1 MGNFVSGTGSLQRST
16 GIDNVVVCPVLSK
29 NYWQITRREF
39 LLFNQRWPK
48 LEIWPSALLR
58 NVQNIRVCMREKAI
72 VFSLI
77 QILIFWT
84 LRNSTDGHI
93 SSLVRGPCVR
103 KLLTGLIMY
112 IYPLKIKNIVL
123 YCIVL
128 YWWFNQTASKW
139 QSYFWN
145 FFRILLFV
153 LSFIRRYYFWPSDS
167 YKFILSPTRRRFVDF
182 LWWSQK
188 Y

>member
-1 MGNFVSGTGSLQRST
+1 MGNFVSGTGSLQSST

-58 NVQNIRVCMREKAI
+58 NVQNIRICMREKAI

-93 SSLVRGPCVR
+93 SSLVSGGSTRQLVNDNLTFETFFEFCYLFFLSYEDIIFGRVIHTS
-103 KLLTGLIMY
+103 LLWV
-112 IYPLKIKNIVL
+112 PESH
-123 YCIVL
+123 
-128 YWWFNQTASKW
+128 SKT
-139 QSYFWN
+139 
-145 FFRILLFV
+145 
-153 LSFIRRYYFWPSDS
+153 IRRLLMVVTEILVSRGLGVGEITVLRFWTKIS
-167 YKFILSPTRRRFVDF
+167 
-182 LWWSQK
+182 
-188 Y
+188 

>member
-1 MGNFVSGTGSLQRST
+1 MGNFVSGTGSLQSST

-58 NVQNIRVCMREKAI
+58 NVQNIRICMREKAI

-93 SSLVRGPCVR
+93 SSLVSGGSTRQLVNDNLTFETVFEFCYLFFLSYEDIMWFIQVYSESHSKTIRRLLMVVTEILVSRGLGVGEI
-103 KLLTGLIMY
+103 T
-112 IYPLKIKNIVL
+112 
-123 YCIVL
+123 
-128 YWWFNQTASKW
+128 
-139 QSYFWN
+139 
-145 FFRILLFV
+145 V
-153 LSFIRRYYFWPSDS
+153 LSFWTKIS
-167 YKFILSPTRRRFVDF
+167 
-182 LWWSQK
+182 
-188 Y
+188 